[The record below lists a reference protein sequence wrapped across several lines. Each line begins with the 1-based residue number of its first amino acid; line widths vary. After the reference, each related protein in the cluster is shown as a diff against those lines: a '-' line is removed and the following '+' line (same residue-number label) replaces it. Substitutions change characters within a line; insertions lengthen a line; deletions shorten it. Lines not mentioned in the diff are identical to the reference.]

1 MSTLMK
7 YIASCGLWACSTLV
21 VAGNLIANGDFSAGN
36 SGFGSGYSFA
46 ATDDCMPP
54 GVYDVVLHPVD
65 CHPYWASFGDHTS
78 GDGQMM
84 TINGADVA
92 SVEVW
97 SETVSVVPETQYYFS
112 TWIAS
117 SHPASPAML
126 DFSING
132 ASIGTTFAASTMPG
146 IWQQFYTSWY
156 SGSSTSAQL
165 SLVNQNTALFGNDFA
180 LDDIMFDTIAP
191 VLATDVG
198 SDVPEPAS
206 WPLLAAAIGASLV
219 VGHASAGR
227 RARLAVE
234 AA

>member
-1 MSTLMK
+1 MSPLTK

-46 ATDDCMPP
+46 AANDCMPP
-54 GVYDVVLHPVD
+54 GVYDIVLQPID

-78 GDGQMM
+78 GDGYMM
-84 TINGADVA
+84 TINGADIANVQ
-92 SVEVW
+92 VW

-117 SHPASPAML
+117 SHPTSPAML

-132 ASIGTTFAASTMPG
+132 ASIGTTFAAAATTG
-146 IWQQFYTSWY
+146 LWQQFYTSWN
-156 SGSSTSAQL
+156 SGANTTAQL
-165 SLVNQNTALFGNDFA
+165 SLVNQNTIFYGNDFA
-180 LDDIMFDTIAP
+180 LDDIVFDTIVP
-191 VLATDVG
+191 TLATDVG
-198 SDVPEPAS
+198 NDVPEPAS

-219 VGHASAGR
+219 AGSRKR
-227 RARLAVE
+227 RRESTARS
-234 AA
+234 

>member
-1 MSTLMK
+1 MSPLTK

-46 ATDDCMPP
+46 TADDCMPP
-54 GVYDVVLHPVD
+54 GVYDIVLQPID

-78 GDGQMM
+78 GDGYMM
-84 TINGADVA
+84 TINGADIANVQ
-92 SVEVW
+92 VW

-117 SHPASPAML
+117 SHPTSPAML

-132 ASIGTTFAASTMPG
+132 ASIGTTFAAAATTG
-146 IWQQFYTSWY
+146 LWQQFYTSWN
-156 SGSSTSAQL
+156 SGANTTAQL
-165 SLVNQNTALFGNDFA
+165 SLVNQNTIFYGNDFA
-180 LDDIMFDTIAP
+180 LDDIVFDTIVP
-191 VLATDVG
+191 TLATDVG
-198 SDVPEPAS
+198 NDVPEPAS

-219 VGHASAGR
+219 AGSRKR
-227 RARLAVE
+227 RRESTARS
-234 AA
+234 

>member
-1 MSTLMK
+1 MSPLTK

-46 ATDDCMPP
+46 AANDCMPP
-54 GVYDVVLHPVD
+54 GVYDIVLQPID

-78 GDGQMM
+78 GDGYMM
-84 TINGADVA
+84 TINGADIANVQ
-92 SVEVW
+92 VW

-117 SHPASPAML
+117 SHPTSPAML

-132 ASIGTTFAASTMPG
+132 ASIGTTFAAAATTG
-146 IWQQFYTSWY
+146 LWQQFYTSWY
-156 SGSSTSAQL
+156 SGVNTTAQL
-165 SLVNQNTALFGNDFA
+165 SLVNQNTIFYGNDFA
-180 LDDIMFDTIAP
+180 LDDIMFDTIVP
-191 VLATDVG
+191 TLATDVG
-198 SDVPEPAS
+198 NDVPEPAS

-219 VGHASAGR
+219 AGSRKR
-227 RARLAVE
+227 RRESTARS
-234 AA
+234 